1 MDGCQIGG
9 EWDRERK
16 LEQLA
21 GMVDDPARA
30 FQVILLSDI
39 FDSCI
44 HNIDGMIY

>member
-1 MDGCQIGG
+1 MIYDIWVGG

-30 FQVILLSDI
+30 FQVTPSIINCCLVIIL
-39 FDSCI
+39 
-44 HNIDGMIY
+44 